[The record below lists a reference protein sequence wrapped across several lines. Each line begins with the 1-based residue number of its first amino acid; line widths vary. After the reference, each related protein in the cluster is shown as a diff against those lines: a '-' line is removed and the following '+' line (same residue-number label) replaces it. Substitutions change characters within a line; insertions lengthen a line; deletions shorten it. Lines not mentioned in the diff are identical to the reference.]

1 MRSAERLSQALAA
14 VAAAALLTGC
24 GSVTFMSRG
33 AAQDASAAAPAQ
45 GASAAASAPKA
56 AASVFAG
63 PAPASTGP
71 IAPATQRAYDDAL
84 ALLRAGHVA
93 DAEKGLRALVQS
105 NPELAGPHANLGV
118 IARNAGRLPEAVG
131 ELEKA
136 TTLAPGHAVAWDQ
149 LGVTYRQAGEFTKAR
164 DAYEH
169 ALAIN
174 PDYATAV
181 LNLGVL
187 EDLYLA
193 EPAKALELYTRY
205 LALVPGGDPVVTKWQ
220 ADVRRRVPGAAAPAA
235 AAASAMPAS
244 AMPAPASAPAP
255 APAPSPAPA
264 PAAKP
269 AAKPAKASKEKM
281 S

>member
-1 MRSAERLSQALAA
+1 MRSAERLPRALAA
-14 VAAAALLTGC
+14 AAAAALLAGC
-24 GSVTFMSRG
+24 SSVSLLSRDASS
-33 AAQDASAAAPAQ
+33 AAATPAQAASAAAAAPQ
-45 GASAAASAPKA
+45 AAA
-56 AASVFAG
+56 VAG

-71 IAPATQRAYDDAL
+71 IPAATQRAYDDAL
-84 ALLRAGHVA
+84 ALMRAGHVA
-93 DAEKGLRALVQS
+93 DAERGFRALAQS

-118 IARNAGRLPEAVG
+118 IARNAGRLPEAVA

-149 LGVTYRQAGEFTKAR
+149 LGLAYRQSGEFTKSR
-164 DAYEH
+164 DAYQH

-193 EPAKALELYTRY
+193 EPAKALDAYTHY
-205 LALVPGGDPVVTKWQ
+205 LALVPGDATVTKWQ

-235 AAASAMPAS
+235 SAPAAAASS
-244 AMPAPASAPAP
+244 AAPAP
-255 APAPSPAPA
+255 APAPAVAPA
-264 PAAKP
+264 ASAPAKP
-269 AAKPAKASKEKM
+269 AAPKGKKS
-281 S
+281 

>member
-1 MRSAERLSQALAA
+1 MRSAERLRLALATA
-14 VAAAALLTGC
+14 AAAAAAAALLTGC
-24 GSVTFMSRG
+24 GSVSFMSRG
-33 AAQDASAAAPAQ
+33 AAQDSATAPAQ
-45 GASAAASAPKA
+45 AASGAASAPKA
-56 AASVFAG
+56 AASAVAVL
-63 PAPASTGP
+63 APASTGP

-84 ALLRAGHVA
+84 ALMRAGHVG
-93 DAEKGLRALVQS
+93 DAEKGFRALVQS

-118 IARNAGRLPEAVG
+118 IARNAGRLPEAAS

-149 LGVTYRQAGEFTKAR
+149 LGLTYRQAGEFTKAR

-169 ALAIN
+169 ALAID
-174 PDYATAV
+174 PGYATAV

-193 EPAKALELYTRY
+193 EPAKALDLYTRY

-220 ADVRRRVPGAAAPAA
+220 ADVRRRAPGAAAPAA
-235 AAASAMPAS
+235 SAASS
-244 AMPAPASAPAP
+244 AAASAPAP
-255 APAPSPAPA
+255 AAASAPA
-264 PAAKP
+264 Q
-269 AAKPAKASKEKM
+269 AKASKEKK